1 MNLSR
6 RLARLLSVTVLAL
19 PLASAQ
25 AAEPLSPAKA
35 RALASDLYIYGYP
48 MVLMETTMQQQTN
61 VPDATSV
68 PMRAPVNQFAH
79 FRTFPG
85 AESRDVVRYN
95 FDTLYSFA
103 WVDVSKEPIVLTV
116 PDSGGR
122 YYLVPSLD
130 MWTDVF
136 SVPGT
141 RTTGNT
147 GGNFAMVPRGWQG
160 QLPAGVT
167 RVETPTSMTWITGRT
182 QTNGPADFP
191 NVHKIQDGF
200 KLTPLSRWGKPEV
213 KAAPA
218 RVDAS
223 IDAKTPPLVQVGK
236 LDGVTMLTRLAEL
249 MKKNPPHASD
259 YPTLM
264 RAAAIGLAPGLS
276 FDASKLDPATIEAIN
291 AGAQD
296 AKARLQKRLRDF
308 GTRVNG
314 WRVLTE
320 GIGSYGSNYEQ
331 RAVIAL
337 AGLGANLPEDSIYP
351 TTFVDADGKPFSADK
366 SYVLHFDKDKLPPAD
381 AFWSVTLYDT
391 QGFQVANA
399 INRFAIGD
407 RDALQFNADGSLD
420 LYIQGK
426 PPGSGRDSNWLPA
439 PQNGN
444 FSLTMRVYLPRA
456 EAFTGG
462 WVPPG
467 VKRMTEA
474 L

>member
-1 MNLSR
+1 MNFR
-6 RLARLLSVTVLAL
+6 RPLASLLAAITLAL
-19 PLASAQ
+19 PLAGAQ
-25 AAEPLSPAKA
+25 AAEPLAPAKV
-35 RALASDLYIYGYP
+35 RALANDLYIYGYP

-79 FRTFPG
+79 FRTYPT

-116 PDSGGR
+116 PPSGGR
-122 YYLVPSLD
+122 YYLVPALD

-136 SVPGT
+136 MVPGT
-141 RTTGNT
+141 RTTGND
-147 GGNFAMVPRGWQG
+147 GGNFAMVPRGWHG
-160 QLPAGVT
+160 KLPAGVT
-167 RVETPTSMTWITGRT
+167 RVEAPTSMTWIMGRT
-182 QTNGPADFP
+182 QTNGVADFA

-213 KAAPA
+213 KPAPTP
-218 RVDAS
+218 VDAS
-223 IDAKTPPLVQVGK
+223 IDPKTPPLVQVGK
-236 LDGVTMLTRLAEL
+236 LDGVTLLTRLAEL

-264 RAAAIGLAPGLS
+264 RAAAIGLDPGKS
-276 FDASKLDPATIEAIN
+276 FDASKLDPETVAAIN

-296 AKARLQKRLRDF
+296 AKERMMKRLRNF
-308 GTRVNG
+308 GPRVNG
-314 WRVLTE
+314 WSASTE
-320 GIGSYGSNYEQ
+320 SIGSYGSNYER

-351 TTFVDADGKPFSADK
+351 TTSVDAEGKPLASDK
-366 SYVLHFDKDKLPPAD
+366 AYVLHFDKDKLPPAD
-381 AFWSVTLYDT
+381 AFWSVTMYDP

-407 RDALQFNADGSLD
+407 RDALKLNADGSLD
-420 LYIQGK
+420 LCIQK
-426 PPGSGRDSNWLPA
+426 TAPGGEQDANWLPA

-444 FSLTMRVYLPRA
+444 FTLTMRIYLPRA
-456 EAFTGG
+456 EAFNGG

-467 VKRMTEA
+467 VKRVA
-474 L
+474 DAS